1 MDEEVWNK
9 RERIENERGEKMLIF
24 GIVIFMFVIGIR
36 KPGGQIKHLFIQCV
50 QKAWKHPN
58 KIETNDFREKRKSR

>member
-9 RERIENERGEKMLIF
+9 RERIENERREKNVNFI
-24 GIVIFMFVIGIR
+24 IVILMFVIGIR

-50 QKAWKHPN
+50 QKVWKHPN
-58 KIETNDFREKRKSR
+58 KINRNE